1 MTVLPTYPL
10 DGFHLEPEPVI
21 LKSSDGVEFKVYTN
35 ILALA
40 SPHFNTMFDHPQPSE
55 SKDGEP
61 SEIIAEDPTGVQV
74 IELPELGTTLDH
86 LLRLVYPIPPPTFP
100 GMSESG
106 ELTNSGEFVKALEP
120 VLAAALKYEIKL
132 VFEKV
137 CASLLDAA
145 EKTCP
150 DGRVIHDT
158 LAVRVYT
165 IACQYRLKEI
175 ARRAAHVSLKGRII
189 GVFFE
194 DFRKINAAQYFA
206 LVNFHRKMVSTMEN
220 AVEKGGGWASSYVK
234 CRSCGRIAGYEENV
248 AAWWLNWS
256 DRARPII
263 VESPASEEI
272 FSAGF
277 LSDMYLKAKVC
288 HSVQCSHISEKW
300 DAIPKLIKEKMNEA
314 IEKARCTSLDLV
326 CCNNMHFRRT
336 LISVRSNSILRA
348 CCRESV

>member
-1 MTVLPTYPL
+1 MSVLPTYPL
-10 DGFHLEPEPVI
+10 DGFHLRPEPII

-40 SPHFNTMFDHPQPSE
+40 SPYFNTMFNHPQPSE
-55 SKDGEP
+55 SKDCEP
-61 SEIIAEDPTGVQV
+61 SKILAEDPTGVQV

-106 ELTNSGEFVKALEP
+106 ELTNSEEFVKALEP
-120 VLAAALKYEIKL
+120 VLAAALKYDIKL
-132 VFEKV
+132 VFEKL

-145 EKTCP
+145 EKTYP
-150 DGRVIHDT
+150 DGRAIHDT

-165 IACQYRLKEI
+165 IACLYRLKEI

-220 AVEKGGGWASSYVK
+220 AVENNDGWAYPHVK
-234 CRSCGRIAGYEENV
+234 CKSCGRYTDDV
-248 AAWWLNWS
+248 AIWWLNWS
-256 DRARPII
+256 ERARPII
-263 VESPASEEI
+263 VESPASEEV
-272 FSAGF
+272 FSARF
-277 LSDMYLKAKVC
+277 LSDMYLKANVC
-288 HSVQCSHISEKW
+288 RSAQCSQISAKW
-300 DAIPKLIKEKMNEA
+300 DAITKLIKEKMNEA
-314 IEKARCTSLDLV
+314 IDKARCTSLDLV
-326 CCNNMHFRRT
+326 CCNNMRFRRT
-336 LISVRSNSILRA
+336 LISVKSNTIQRA